1 MLGTRERAAGVAA
14 LQILGMIAIDTSLI
28 TSQTFAANRAVG
40 EVAVEVRADG
50 GVTRRGPVHEA
61 GSLRVRFPSPEQQG
75 LSAVLV
81 NTAGGVAGGD
91 RFSISL
97 DVQADARLTL
107 TTAAAEKVYRS
118 HGPAAQLDIT
128 LKVASGGHLAWLLQ
142 ETILFDQARAERR
155 IDIELA
161 DDATLLLSEMVIF
174 GRSAMGETMQHGRFV
189 DRWRMRRGGKLVFA
203 ETVRLDGEI
212 GALLARPAVAKA
224 GVAIGTALIVPGDA
238 ALVER
243 LREAAGTFGA
253 ELGISAWNGFAMAR
267 FCAQNAAKLRAD
279 MMTVLGRAAGRA
291 LPRLW
296 LS

>member
-1 MLGTRERAAGVAA
+1 MRGSREGAAFVAPR
-14 LQILGMIAIDTSLI
+14 ILGMIATDAGLT

-128 LKVASGGHLAWLLQ
+128 LKVASGGHLAWLPQ

-161 DDATLLLSEMVIF
+161 DDASLLLSEMVIF

-189 DRWRMRRGGKLVFA
+189 DRWRMRRGGKLLFA

-243 LREAAGTFGA
+243 LREAADTFGA

>member
-1 MLGTRERAAGVAA
+1 MLGTRERAAFVAPR
-14 LQILGMIAIDTSLI
+14 ILDMIATDTSLI

-128 LKVASGGHLAWLLQ
+128 LKVASGGHLAWLPQ

-161 DDATLLLSEMVIF
+161 DDASLLLSEMVIF

-189 DRWRMRRGGKLVFA
+189 DRWRMRRGGKLLFA

-243 LREAAGTFGA
+243 LREAADTFGA

-267 FCAQNAAKLRAD
+267 FCAQNATKLRAD